1 MTLPELVISLLQDP
15 RLQNHAA
22 LDGLVTHTTEI
33 LTALA
38 AHQSTSKSTLKWAS
52 DLMKARYAQS
62 IRELTRKEHGW
73 HFSALRASAKQLEDF
88 RIEDMAE
95 KMEQLAPEL
104 WEMLS
109 AVLSADRRQTRIK
122 AGLSDEQERDEDQV
136 MGNVGKANDAQFEDD
151 QETNDSAPVDDVN
164 IADTSNPNFTRKT
177 RTAAER
183 REALATIVRNTI
195 FVTEEQNQ

>member
-1 MTLPELVISLLQDP
+1 
-15 RLQNHAA
+15 LQNHAA

-104 WEMLS
+104 WEMLG